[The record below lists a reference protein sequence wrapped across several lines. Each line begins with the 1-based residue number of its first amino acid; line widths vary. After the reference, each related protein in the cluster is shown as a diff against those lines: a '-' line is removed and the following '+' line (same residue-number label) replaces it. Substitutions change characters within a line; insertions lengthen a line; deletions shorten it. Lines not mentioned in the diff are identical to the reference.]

1 MFNQTA
7 AHQEAASHSRHA
19 GGGHALPQASS
30 RCNATPTSLLHTVKP
45 TPAVAS
51 CLTLCLSLYSSAM
64 LVLQSGQAGLGLPQA
79 PTQGCCLITGCTC
92 FLLGCHHLFLQ
103 SSDFGSMGACQLLK

>member
-19 GGGHALPQASS
+19 GGGHALPEASS
-30 RCNATPTSLLHTVKP
+30 RCNATPASLLHNVNP
-45 TPAVAS
+45 TLQKQVAP
-51 CLTLCLSLYSSAM
+51 TLCYSLYSSAM
-64 LVLQSGQAGLGLPQA
+64 LVLQGGQAGLGLPQA

-92 FLLGCHHLFLQ
+92 FLLGCHHLFL
-103 SSDFGSMGACQLLK
+103 